1 MVCIDPIDS
10 YHTITGL
17 SKPKDI
23 LVNTTNL
30 TTFITVM
37 QTGSISA
44 AAEKLFITQ
53 PAVSKRIKNLED
65 EFDVTLFDTVGRG
78 IVPTQS
84 ANDLLPH
91 AKQWLDNYD
100 NFKINLK
107 NSQQTVSGKLV
118 IGTSHHIGLH
128 HLPAVLKQFIQMYPA
143 VQIEVNFVDSEEA
156 HKAVLDGDVSMAF
169 LTLPP
174 VYDKRLTYHTLWSDP
189 LYFVT
194 GTLSPLANK
203 INVTLEELANSPA
216 ILPAA
221 NTFTSQITLS
231 EFAKHNLKPYATMS
245 TNPLESIRMLVS
257 VGLGWSVLPKTLIN
271 QDLEPID
278 LQKDIELQR
287 HLGVVVNPS
296 LTPSASVE
304 ALMDLLKPIDSNFDK
319 S

>member
-1 MVCIDPIDS
+1 M
-10 YHTITGL
+10 
-17 SKPKDI
+17 
-23 LVNTTNL
+23 NTTNL

-65 EFDVTLFDTVGRG
+65 EFNVTLFDTVGRG
-78 IVPTQS
+78 IVATQS

-91 AKQWLDNYD
+91 AKRWLDDYD
-100 NFKINLK
+100 NFKISLQNA
-107 NSQQTVSGKLV
+107 QHTISGKLV

-128 HLPAVLKQFIQMYPA
+128 HLSPVLKQFIQTYPA
-143 VQIEVNFVDSEEA
+143 VQLEVHFMDSEDA
-156 HKAVLDGDVSMAF
+156 HKSVLDGNVSMAF

-194 GTLSPLANK
+194 GTLSPLAK
-203 INVTLEELANSPA
+203 QSNVTLDKLAHYSA
-216 ILPAA
+216 ILPSA
-221 NTFTSQITLS
+221 NTFTSQITLA

-257 VGLGWSVLPKTLIN
+257 VGLGWSVLPQTLIN
-271 QDLEPID
+271 HELEKID
-278 LQKDIELQR
+278 MKDNLELQR
-287 HLGVVVNPS
+287 YLGVVINPN
-296 LTPSASVE
+296 LTKSASVN
-304 ALMDLLKPIDSNFDK
+304 ALMELLNPIDSSVGK
-319 S
+319 K